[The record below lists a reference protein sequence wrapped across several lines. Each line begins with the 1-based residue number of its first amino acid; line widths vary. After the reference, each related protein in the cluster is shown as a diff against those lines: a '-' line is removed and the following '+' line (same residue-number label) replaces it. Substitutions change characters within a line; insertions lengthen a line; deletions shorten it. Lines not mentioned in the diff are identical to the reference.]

1 MNSEE
6 ADFTDTAVHLK
17 SPEGGANR
25 REGQGE
31 GRQWALPHEAGM
43 LMCTVGRLQRR
54 RT

>member
-6 ADFTDTAVHLK
+6 ADFTDTAVHPQ

-31 GRQWALPHEAGM
+31 GKARERALPHEAGM
-43 LMCTVGRLQRR
+43 LMCTVG
-54 RT
+54 